1 MVVSIH
7 ATVYIMDIQKAR
19 DNFYRIGNGKID
31 HTPHPV
37 GLRKIKSISFE
48 VFLRL
53 KAFVNS
59 LKVYDPITPRG
70 NRKKSILRREK
81 PVIATQNCTYDYEP
95 SNAIYVQ
102 DSPLWQW
109 RRVAQWHRYINDP
122 VENIKGH
129 MIT

>member
-1 MVVSIH
+1 MFFI
-7 ATVYIMDIQKAR
+7 AR
-19 DNFYRIGNGKID
+19 KKLWRNGNGKID
-31 HTPHPV
+31 RTPHPV
-37 GLRKIKSISFE
+37 GLRKIKRVSFE

-70 NRKKSILRREK
+70 DRKKSILKREK
-81 PVIATQNCTYDYEP
+81 TIIAIQNCTYDYEP
-95 SNAIYVQ
+95 SNMIYVQ

-122 VENIKGH
+122 YDNIKSGH
-129 MIT
+129 IIT